1 MRKVISLGMVFFWLG
16 AVFFIIEGKEVKYS
30 KVKKI
35 ESERKVVKGKKGK
48 EEVTKRNK
56 KEIKAKEKVKKR
68 VIFSVPA
75 KDRERIEYIKETLK
89 YGTPKEILIALYR
102 KDFILRYYTSF
113 VPLLISVY
121 QERDEVEVQSKIVEV
136 LSYIWD
142 KDEES
147 RKLFNICDVLSI
159 GKDKK
164 IKDISPRIKRKLAFL
179 IGKYKCKDK
188 LWILERIIESEG
200 IKINNN
206 LVLTAIN
213 SIAKLGT
220 KEGGRFLATLL
231 KDKGDYM
238 DKTIKANIILAIGK
252 CNYRE
257 AISVIANIFKDVNED
272 VYVRAYSANAIGTLL
287 GKEYKSLLEAELSRI
302 NQKGIYERERL
313 KVLYFHILYAL
324 MKLGEQ
330 DVKKYLLKA
339 IRSTNPKIRALSI
352 HLLGELK
359 DTSCRDILLYRA
371 KYDENISV
379 RLAAIES
386 LGNICPPNILKPLNN
401 LLVRVRSIRLK
412 NAIKEAIKRCSK
424 KE

>member
-1 MRKVISLGMVFFWLG
+1 MRRIVSLGAIFFLLETI
-16 AVFFIIEGKEVKYS
+16 FFVVEGKNVQHIKT
-30 KVKKI
+30 KKI
-35 ESERKVVKGKKGK
+35 ENKRTIAKKEKERI
-48 EEVTKRNK
+48 TK
-56 KEIKAKEKVKKR
+56 KEIKEKKGVEKR
-68 VIFSVPA
+68 VLFNIPA

-330 DVKKYLLKA
+330 DVKKYLLKG

-371 KYDENISV
+371 KYDENINV